1 MPTPRDGRDSEG
13 GKGRTGGKGRMGKM
27 LLIAFALSVSLPAY
41 PAVPAHPAPPAPE
54 SVQVPFEQ
62 AVADLGSPDAG
73 TRLRAV
79 QLLKTAAFPEAAI
92 PLAALLTDPQ
102 DEVQFAA
109 IAAELNIFLVEP
121 VVAKKRVALVVE
133 IRNAVQAEPAFS
145 AGPNALGARPVPVA
159 VLTGLRVAARDQSP
173 RVAIEALYAFGALA
187 TQPSGEA
194 RRELLRAAGPDL
206 AAFIGFSDPAMR
218 YAAVRVLG
226 RVFAKRAQDEA
237 IESTVGDAVITAL
250 NDGDRAVKAA
260 AMRSLGSMRY
270 GRGLQSLTDLFTF
283 YRKGDAAETVLEAL
297 AQIAHPTSVP
307 LFIAQLASPSAA
319 LRAFAIEG
327 LARAGDAAQL
337 PAIQAMLEKERDAS
351 VTLAGAFASIMLA
364 NTPTDQVSDV
374 LVRPRMREQA
384 RRYLVEIAPGRTGTF
399 AHQLLDSDTQI
410 RVDVIDALGLAADPA
425 ALAVVERLTTDQDP
439 QVAIAAERAVSRL
452 RQISRR

>member
-1 MPTPRDGRDSEG
+1 VL
-13 GKGRTGGKGRMGKM
+13 RTRWC
-27 LLIAFALSVSLPAY
+27 LAAIVLSMFLPGLPDLPALREH
-41 PAVPAHPAPPAPE
+41 AAA
-54 SVQVPFEQ
+54 QVSFE
-62 AVADLGSPDAG
+62 AAINDLASPDAG
-73 TRLRAV
+73 TRLRAAL
-79 QLLKTAAFPEAAI
+79 LLKQAAYPEAAV
-92 PLAALLTDPQ
+92 PLAALVTDPQ
-102 DEVQFAA
+102 DDVQLAA
-109 IAAELNIFLVEP
+109 IAAELNIFLAEP
-121 VVAKKRVALVVE
+121 VVPKKRVALVVE
-133 IRNAVQAEPAFS
+133 VRSPVQAEAAFS
-145 AGPNALGARPVPVA
+145 SGPNALGSRPIPVE
-159 VLTGLRVAARDQSP
+159 VLTALRTAARDENP

-187 TQPSGEA
+187 TQPGGA
-194 RRELLRAAGPDL
+194 LRRELLRAAGPDL

-270 GRGLQSLTDLFTF
+270 ERGLQALTDLFTY
-283 YRKGDAAETVLEAL
+283 YRKGDAAETALDAL

-337 PAIQAMLEKERDAS
+337 PAVQAALEKERDAS

-364 NTPTDQVSDV
+364 KTPTDQVSDV

-399 AHQLLDSDTQI
+399 GHQLLDSDTQI

-425 ALAVVERLTTDQDP
+425 ALAVVEPLMTDQDP